1 MLLIPNQENFVR
13 YAPLALPYTDADLG
27 FPFWAAQTL
36 ESDYLIRPIRRK
48 TLRAVLLL
56 ACFGLQLLLPCLAQG
71 VNDVKPDE
79 PPNLPLRGPL
89 GVPGVKPRDVQLT
102 PDGVKTDDLP
112 LHGIGPGTVKPRD
125 VQLTPD
131 GVRTQP
137 TPPQPVTP
145 EDIEAQ
151 KKLRQI
157 SDDST
162 KSSGALFRD
171 NENIFVKP
179 PLLTALITLQR
190 NRSPYSLDA
199 DSENPV
205 NLRDVLIASLG
216 NNLNIKIA
224 QTEQDIRKWLF
235 YSKLGAFLPNLT
247 NEVSMQAINGTYVSP
262 AGLPIP
268 IKNPFLNTT
277 DTFQQ
282 YVYKGGSI
290 IHGAL
295 KGRHDYRASQY
306 HLKGT
311 VNDILLEITRL
322 YYDLVLK
329 EVMLQVRIKG
339 VETASALVTVQQDLY
354 DNGVNTQL
362 DVLQSKYRLSA
373 ERQKLIKEQVERR
386 ESAVKLAAALN
397 ADTGIDLTAKDGLVG
412 KIRLVDSSL
421 TANDLLKIAII
432 NRPELKRYEHLRKA
446 ALEEVKVVRA
456 SLLPQVAA
464 VGSVYNTGT
473 NARSLSSLSGNNS
486 NQGGTAL
493 ASGGPGVGPVSGV
506 SSLPLSGSS
515 GSQNSKWTTRS
526 LFLIGVDVQWNL
538 GGMAVTEAAKVQA
551 AKSEARRVQLEFNKE
566 LENIYKEVRDA
577 YLSSISAENLIDETS
592 SAVVF
597 AKEGLRV
604 AEVRLK
610 DGVGTTLDV
619 LECQR
624 FYIDSLIDKAHA
636 IIKFNTAQ
644 ADILRAIGRVSVNTL
659 TSNVPLKN

>member
-1 MLLIPNQENFVR
+1 M
-13 YAPLALPYTDADLG
+13 
-27 FPFWAAQTL
+27 
-36 ESDYLIRPIRRK
+36 
-48 TLRAVLLL
+48 
-56 ACFGLQLLLPCLAQG
+56 CFGLSWLGLVAMVAPCAGQTSQSLLPPRRKLAQTNGTQAPAPGTTPAQGIGG
-71 VNDVKPDE
+71 VNPDE
-79 PPNLPLRGPL
+79 IPNLPLRGPL
-89 GVPGVKPRDVQLT
+89 GQPGVKPRDVQLT

-112 LHGIGPGTVKPRD
+112 LRGIGPDTVKPRD
-125 VQLTPD
+125 IRLTPE

-137 TPPQPVTP
+137 TPPQAITP
-145 EDIEAQ
+145 QDIEAQ
-151 KKLRQI
+151 KKLREI
-157 SDDST
+157 ADDST
-162 KSSGALFRD
+162 KSSGALFKD

-205 NLRDVLIASLG
+205 NLRDVLIASLT

-224 QTEQDIRKWLF
+224 QTEQDIRKWLY

-247 NEVSMQAINGTYVSP
+247 NEVSMQALNGTYVSP

-268 IKNPFLNTT
+268 IKNPFLNIS
-277 DTFQQ
+277 DSFQQ
-282 YVYKGGSI
+282 YVYKGGGI
-290 IHGAL
+290 VHGAL
-295 KGRHDYRASQY
+295 KGKHDYKASQY

-311 VNDILLEITRL
+311 VNDNLLEVTRL

-397 ADTGIDLTAKDGLVG
+397 ADTGVDLTAKDGLVG

-421 TANDLLKIAII
+421 NANDLLKIAII
-432 NRPELKRYEHLRKA
+432 NRPELKRYEHLRRA
-446 ALEEVKVVRA
+446 AIEEVKVVR
-456 SLLPQVAA
+456 SNLLPQVAA

-473 NARSLSSLSGNNS
+473 NARSLSSLTGNNNNNL

-506 SSLPLSGSS
+506 SSLPLTGT
-515 GSQNSKWTTRS
+515 GNSNNPKWTTRS

-636 IIKFNTAQ
+636 IIKFNKSQ

-659 TSNVPLKN
+659 TANVPLKN

>member
-1 MLLIPNQENFVR
+1 MPAGYLI
-13 YAPLALPYTDADLG
+13 LDATLVNWLG
-27 FPFWAAQTL
+27 PSHTL
-36 ESDYLIRPIRRK
+36 ESLARRISLK
-48 TLRAVLLL
+48 AVPAALVLV
-56 ACFGLQLLLPCLAQG
+56 CWGLSCCAQT
-71 VNDVKPDE
+71 PTSDE
-79 PPNLPLRGPL
+79 TPNLPLRGPL
-89 GVPGVKPRDVQLT
+89 GQPGVKPRDVKLT
-102 PDGVKTDDLP
+102 PDGVKTDELP
-112 LHGIGPGTVKPRD
+112 LRGVGPDPVKPRD
-125 VQLTPD
+125 VKLTPD

-145 EDIEAQ
+145 ETIEAQ
-151 KKLRQI
+151 KRLRQI
-157 SDDST
+157 ADDT
-162 KSSGALFRD
+162 QKSSGALFQD
-171 NENIFVKP
+171 NENIFVRP

-190 NRSPYSLDA
+190 NKSPYSLDA

-205 NLRDVLIASLG
+205 NLRDVLLASLT
-216 NNLNIKIA
+216 NNLNIKIS
-224 QTEQDIRKWLF
+224 QTESDIRKWLF
-235 YSKLGAFLPNLT
+235 YSKFGAFLPNLN
-247 NEVSMQAINGTYVSP
+247 NEVSMQALKGTYVSP

-268 IKNPFLNTT
+268 IRNPFLSIS
-277 DTFQQ
+277 DSFQQ
-282 YVYKGGSI
+282 YVYKGGTI

-295 KGRHDYRASQY
+295 KGKHDFKASQF
-306 HLKGT
+306 HVKGT

-362 DVLQSKYRLSA
+362 DVLQSRYRLSA

-386 ESAVKLAAALN
+386 EAAIKLAAALN
-397 ADTGIDLTAKDGLVG
+397 ADTGVDLTCKNGLVG

-421 TANDLLKIAII
+421 SANDLLKIAII

-446 ALEEVKVVRA
+446 ALEEVKVVRG

-473 NARSLSSLSGNNS
+473 NARSLSSLTGQ
-486 NQGGTAL
+486 NQGGTPL
-493 ASGGPGVGPVSGV
+493 STGGPGVGPVSD
-506 SSLPLSGSS
+506 SSTLPLSGSNTS
-515 GSQNSKWTTRS
+515 SSPKWTTRS

-566 LENIYKEVRDA
+566 LEKIYKEVRDA
-577 YLSSISAENLIDETS
+577 YLSSITAENLIDETS
-592 SAVVF
+592 SAVTF
-597 AKEGLRV
+597 AREGLRV
-604 AEVRLK
+604 AEIRLK

-636 IIKFNTAQ
+636 IIKFNTSQ
-644 ADILRAIGRVSVNTL
+644 ADILRAIGKVSVNTL
-659 TSNVPLKN
+659 TANVPLKN